1 MSVQKV
7 SKMRRQMTKCVWTS
21 MSVPTLR
28 LFVNMD
34 VPTRGADTDAIVI
47 EDIGYIIIIGEF

>member
-1 MSVQKV
+1 
-7 SKMRRQMTKCVWTS
+7 MRRQMTKCVWTS
-21 MSVPTLR
+21 MSVLTLR